1 MKTEKVTES
10 YIKRMSVKK
19 QISDEAKTGIQNY
32 FNSISK
38 DGIVNEKTDV
48 IICTVY
54 WKENKE
60 EK

>member
-1 MKTEKVTES
+1 
-10 YIKRMSVKK
+10 MSVKK
-19 QISDEAKTGIQNY
+19 QISDEAKMGIQNY

-60 EK
+60 EKNEY

>member
-1 MKTEKVTES
+1 MKQKRE
-10 YIKRMSVKK
+10 YI
-19 QISDEAKTGIQNY
+19 
-32 FNSISK
+32 ISK